1 MRISATG
8 MHNSRV
14 IAGRV
19 PHPASNGFTLIE
31 LLVVIVIIGIMVSV
45 ASLSMGVL
53 GRDTE
58 IEHEAKRLEAV
69 ITQIREEAELQGKDI
84 GVLLERDGYRF
95 MRRDYTQNRWQELA
109 GDDLTNA
116 HRFPDGLTLRLW
128 LEGREVVLKTHEQNQ
143 GLLTMTSS
151 SSSASSGIT
160 TPFTTQAN
168 STLQSSVVPQL
179 ALLSSG
185 DISPFTLRIERDNNA
200 FAWVL
205 TGKTD
210 NTLTLESTDQGA

>member
-1 MRISATG
+1 MTTRRADI
-8 MHNSRV
+8 
-14 IAGRV
+14 
-19 PHPASNGFTLIE
+19 ASNRGFTLIE
-31 LLVVIVIIGIMVSV
+31 LLVVIVIVGIIVSV

-53 GRDTE
+53 GRDSE
-58 IEHEAKRLEAV
+58 IEREAKRLDAV

-109 GDDLTNA
+109 GDDLTNT
-116 HRFPDGLTLRLW
+116 HHLPDGLTLRLW

-143 GLLTMTSS
+143 GLLALAAS
-151 SSSASSGIT
+151 SSSASSSIVTPFT
-160 TPFTTQAN
+160 TPFTMQA
-168 STLQSSVVPQL
+168 SSALQSSVVPQL

-185 DISPFTLRIERDNNA
+185 DISPFTLRIERDGND

-210 NTLTLESTDQGA
+210 NTLTLETTDQGA